1 MSTEKTSLFVHGIE
15 SDMDANQ
22 IKAIVIESFREF
34 GATEITENDVNLIPD
49 RERGGFRRFCFV
61 LVDPS
66 IATEVVNN
74 FENSDQNQAEY
85 PLVVNIAKPR
95 EEHGDRKPSGGG
107 FKRRDSYS
115 RNDSYSGGNSR
126 RDW

>member
-1 MSTEKTSLFVHGIE
+1 
-15 SDMDANQ
+15 MDANQ
-22 IKAIVIESFREF
+22 IKSIVIEAFREF
-34 GATEITENDVNLIPD
+34 GATDITENDVNLIPD
-49 RERGGFRRFCFV
+49 RENGGFRRFCFV

-74 FENSDQNQAEY
+74 FENSDQSQAEY

-95 EEHGDRKPSGGG
+95 EEHGDRRGNGGG
-107 FKRRDSYS
+107 FKKRDFSSRRD
-115 RNDSYSGGNSR
+115 DSYSGGNSR